1 MKLPEPFLEKMRQ
14 LLGEEYPFYEKSYE
28 KERVHGPV
36 SYTHLDVYKRQVLHA
51 AALIMPLIRSKICGF
66 LQKIR
71 SLRNMTIH
79 LKIFSRKSMK
89 MSIKNSLKRQES
101 HTFIP

>member
-36 SYTHLDVYKRQVLHA
+36 SYTHLREKNIKQ
-51 AALIMPLIRSKICGF
+51 M
-66 LQKIR
+66 
-71 SLRNMTIH
+71 NMY
-79 LKIFSRKSMK
+79 F
-89 MSIKNSLKRQES
+89 
-101 HTFIP
+101 